1 MYAIG
6 DDIMAKKK
14 KTSKPTLSPALFKL
28 TGADAKMKIDSKKS
42 KLYYF
47 GSKVDEKK
55 AKKSATS
62 TGAEILGVS
71 EGDLKVSKPSI
82 KYDFYCQ
89 YDATLELTFLR
100 VNSRSFG
107 VNDQVKGVLIGKDV
121 LVPKKKGGFLSINL
135 DAVELFEIKNNDA
148 NTIDGR
154 TGSAALAFEKLLKGP
169 GKKKAT
175 AAWIRANKISPGK
188 YNSIEKWVKYLAKL
202 AGGKPSGSKRISSH
216 ALTFK
221 KLDGFYIPV
230 YYVKITAGQKT
241 QTIKVNAI
249 NGDVSIAV

>member
-1 MYAIG
+1 
-6 DDIMAKKK
+6 MAKKK
-14 KTSKPTLSPALFKL
+14 KTSKPTLSPAMFKL
-28 TGADAKMKIDSKKS
+28 TGTDAKMKIDSKKS

-47 GSKVDEKK
+47 GTKVDEKK

-62 TGAEILGVS
+62 TGAEVLGVS

-107 VNDQVKGVLIGKDV
+107 VNDQVKGVLVGNEV
-121 LVPKKKGGFLSINL
+121 LTPKKKEGFLSISV

-148 NTIDGR
+148 NTIDGK
-154 TGSAALAFEKLLKGP
+154 TGSPALAFEKLLKGP

-175 AAWIRANKISPGK
+175 TAWISTNKISPGK
-188 YNSIEKWVKYLAKL
+188 YNSIDKWVKYLAKL
-202 AGGKPSGSKRISSH
+202 AGGKPSGSKRISSNV
-216 ALTFK
+216 LTFK
-221 KLDGFYIPV
+221 KLDGFYVPV
-230 YYVKITAGQKT
+230 YYVKVTAGQKT
-241 QTIKVNAI
+241 QTIKVNGI

>member
-1 MYAIG
+1 
-6 DDIMAKKK
+6 
-14 KTSKPTLSPALFKL
+14 
-28 TGADAKMKIDSKKS
+28 MKIDSKKS

-47 GSKVDEKK
+47 GTKVDEKK

-62 TGAEILGVS
+62 TGAEVLGVS

-107 VNDQVKGVLIGKDV
+107 VNDQVKGVLVGNEV
-121 LVPKKKGGFLSINL
+121 LTPKKKEGFLSISV

-148 NTIDGR
+148 NTIDGK
-154 TGSAALAFEKLLKGP
+154 TGSPALAFEKLLKGP
-169 GKKKAT
+169 GKKTAS

-188 YNSIEKWVKYLAKL
+188 YNSIDKWVKYLAKL
-202 AGGKPSGSKRISSH
+202 AGGKPSGAKRISSH

-221 KLDGFYIPV
+221 KLDGFYVPV
-230 YYVKITAGQKT
+230 YYVKVTAGQKT

>member
-1 MYAIG
+1 
-6 DDIMAKKK
+6 MAKKK
-14 KTSKPTLSPALFKL
+14 ASKSKPTLSPTLFKL

-47 GSKVDEKK
+47 GAVVKEDK
-55 AKKSATS
+55 AKKDAAS
-62 TGAEILGVS
+62 TGAEILGAS
-71 EGDLKVSKPSI
+71 ESDVTVGKPSI

-100 VNSRSFG
+100 VNNRSFG
-107 VNDQVKGVLIGKDV
+107 VNDQVKGVLIGSEV
-121 LVPKKKGGFLSINL
+121 QLPKKKEGFLSINV

-169 GKKKAT
+169 GKKTAS
-175 AAWIRANKISPGK
+175 AAWIKANKISPGK
-188 YNSIEKWVKYLAKL
+188 YNSIDKWVKYLAKL
-202 AGGKPSGSKRISSH
+202 AGGKPSGAKRISSH

-221 KLDGFYIPV
+221 KLDGFYVPV
-230 YYVKITAGQKT
+230 YYVNVSKGEKT
-241 QTIKVNAI
+241 QTVKVNAI